1 MAHSR
6 VVSVRRNRRADLLAP
21 PRAPFNSE
29 VCEVAADI
37 IEKGGEA
44 GKVKVEATAE
54 GKAKAEAKK
63 SG

>member
-1 MAHSR
+1 
-6 VVSVRRNRRADLLAP
+6 LLAP